1 MPYIPDFA
9 DPRYLDE
16 VGWFLWHERYERD
29 RFGGSY
35 DEERLAYSRSFMD
48 EVLSYCGRDRLWLE
62 DKTVLSIGCGC
73 TGDLA
78 AWPAAMKVAVD
89 PLLYVYQ
96 KLGMLLDDAAGIGRT
111 LYLARGIEDLPLLD
125 ECADLVVCRNALDH
139 MPDPKEGLEQ
149 IWRILRRDGS
159 LFVSVDIGGVPTPDE
174 PTVFSVE
181 SLAALLQSRF
191 EVVAQNHDNP
201 PHSQGRDCSVRL
213 LARKRCRAQRTLD
226 KAQILQAY
234 MVRLEQLEQAAEG
247 RGVAHHDR

>member
-9 DPRYLDE
+9 EPRYLDE
-16 VGWFLWHERYERD
+16 AGWFLWHEKYGRD

-35 DEERLAYSRSFMD
+35 DEERLAYSQSFMD
-48 EVLSYCGRDRLWLE
+48 EVLSYCGRDQPWLA

-78 AWPAAMKVAVD
+78 AWPAAMKIAVD

-96 KLGMLLDDAAGIGRT
+96 KMGMLLDDAAGTSRT

-139 MPDPKEGLEQ
+139 MPDPEEGLEQ

-159 LFVSVDIGGVPTPDE
+159 LFLSVDIGGVPTPDE

-181 SLAALLQSRF
+181 SLAALLQNQF
-191 EVVAQNHDNP
+191 EIVTQNHDNP

-213 LARKRCRAQRTLD
+213 LARKKCRAQRTLD

-234 MVRLEQLEQAAEG
+234 MARLEQLEQAAEG
-247 RGVAHHDR
+247 HGVTHHDR

>member
-139 MPDPKEGLEQ
+139 MPDPEKGLEQ
-149 IWRILRRDGS
+149 IWRILRRDGA

-181 SLAALLQSRF
+181 SLAALLQNRF

-213 LARKRCRAQRTLD
+213 LARKKCRAQRALD

>member
-89 PLLYVYQ
+89 PLLYAYQ

-149 IWRILRRDGS
+149 IWRILRRDGT

-213 LARKRCRAQRTLD
+213 LARKKCRAQRALD

>member
-89 PLLYVYQ
+89 PLLYAYQ

-149 IWRILRRDGS
+149 IWRILRRDGT

-213 LARKRCRAQRTLD
+213 LARKKCRAQRALD

-247 RGVAHHDR
+247 RGVAHHGR